1 MTTLICQ
8 TLRFGTLEIRE
19 EDVLVLPEGLLGF
32 SSCKRYVLLEDPE
45 QAPFQWLQSLDNTD
59 LSFIVVDPLAIKPD
73 YRIQV
78 PREEVEEL
86 NLGRPEDG
94 RILVMI
100 VVPADIARVSA
111 NLKGPIVLNSTTRL
125 GKQIVLSDETYST
138 RYYFMQEGGD
148 MDSASNGGSSET

>member
-1 MTTLICQ
+1 MTTFICQ
-8 TLRFGTLEIRE
+8 TLRFGPLEIRQ

-32 SSCKRYVLLEDPE
+32 TSCKRYVLLEDPE

-59 LSFIVVDPLAIKPD
+59 LSFIVVDPLAIKAD

-86 NLGRPEDG
+86 KLNCPEDG

-111 NLKGPIVLNSTTRL
+111 NLKGPIILNTKTRL
-125 GKQIVLSDETYST
+125 GKQIVLSDEAYPT
-138 RYYFMQEGGD
+138 RYYFMQEGGELNS
-148 MDSASNGGSSET
+148 DSNRKGAEA